1 METPYLGDEGKQS
14 TDRQNM
20 NRPLIRRMFESVSEY
35 LEFLRSGLEIRM
47 SAPDGFCMAR
57 LKKVQCGS
65 FEYHLS
71 AGPVGSIYERIEV
84 FRATEEHLALFH
96 AGCSKVADR
105 MEAYFATGDME
116 EFEHEDNFKELEA
129 APRGQVW
136 VELVDEE
143 VLRNCLHAVHGH
155 MQDGSCEEA
164 VKSLLSIPG
173 EFNEHPE
180 VMRLRV
186 LYHSEYPPGAFTLD
200 QLAVSA
206 RKMVGLEPYEP
217 LHWLELAEI
226 VQRKD
231 PQGAVEVFYES
242 LQHHKEDF
250 ILLYS
255 LTHLLCDLGRFD
267 EARNPLRRSLQVDP
281 YCRESAWDCP
291 RLAEIWDVLDEEP
304 SLPSSGQ

>member
-1 METPYLGDEGKQS
+1 MKKP
-14 TDRQNM
+14 
-20 NRPLIRRMFESVSEY
+20 PLIRRMFDSVAEY
-35 LEFLRSGLEIRM
+35 LQFLRSGRKISRSTL
-47 SAPDGFCMAR
+47 DGFCVAT
-57 LKKVQCGS
+57 LEKVGTDSLQ
-65 FEYHLS
+65 YHLV
-71 AGPVGSIYERIEV
+71 AGPVGSIYERLEV
-84 FRATEEHLALFH
+84 FRATEEHLTLFH
-96 AGCSKVADR
+96 AGCYKVADR

-136 VELVDEE
+136 VELVDGE

-164 VKSLLSIPG
+164 VKSLLSIPS

-186 LYHSEYPPGAFTLD
+186 QYHSEYPPGAFTLD
-200 QLAVSA
+200 QLAAWA

-217 LHWLELAEI
+217 LHWLTLAEI
-226 VQRKD
+226 VQCND
-231 PQGAVEVFYES
+231 PQAAVEVFYES

-281 YCRESAWDCP
+281 CCRESAWDCP